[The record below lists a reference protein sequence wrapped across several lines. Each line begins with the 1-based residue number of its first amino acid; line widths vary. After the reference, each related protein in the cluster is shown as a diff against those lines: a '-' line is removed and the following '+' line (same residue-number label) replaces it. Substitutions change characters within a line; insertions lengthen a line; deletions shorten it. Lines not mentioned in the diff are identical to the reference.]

1 MNVKLQRQK
10 VSDDEHVDINKIVR
24 GDRPK
29 DDRNS
34 ANITAKQY
42 KEIEA
47 KRLVLEK
54 AKRTQ
59 EQNDM
64 KDKEAKR
71 HTSEKAKIET
81 LIEKHRPR
89 TSKTPDKVSTSGTGK
104 NAKVNGQEGTKKGKP
119 PYKKA
124 TKDIQIKKSH
134 KKGIEAKNANKGKP
148 DMLLGDS
155 VANTTAGIAKAK
167 KKGRKDK

>member
-10 VSDDEHVDINKIVR
+10 ISDDEYVDINKIVR

-59 EQNDM
+59 GQNDM

-81 LIEKHRPR
+81 LIKLEKG
-89 TSKTPDKVSTSGTGK
+89 SG
-104 NAKVNGQEGTKKGKP
+104 
-119 PYKKA
+119 
-124 TKDIQIKKSH
+124 
-134 KKGIEAKNANKGKP
+134 
-148 DMLLGDS
+148 LGS
-155 VANTTAGIAKAK
+155 
-167 KKGRKDK
+167 